1 MKQKLLHIILL
12 LFVTHGITSAQT
24 NSNLSNLLSFD
35 GEPYIAVNPANQN
48 NIIAGWMR
56 LRADGKIWIATKA
69 SFDKGQTWSAI
80 NFMPHDTTIN
90 GSADVSIAFHNS
102 GVAYLSWINFRQTPD
117 TAGAVFVSKST
128 DGGLTW
134 GTPNKVIGSS
144 DLPDNPFDR
153 PWVAVDNSGG
163 ANDGTVFVTSMTA
176 YWVVGQHH
184 IYLRT
189 STDGGLTWSTIKQI
203 DTTTYSVGS
212 LTSSYGGISI
222 GKDGRAYIAF
232 ISYDVSA
239 SPFIRYYSITTTNL
253 GVTFQRNVIG
263 TAFISGGSG
272 FTRAWSIDANPTLN
286 GNAVLTWVDNRNGD
300 YDILLSKTTNGGLSW
315 SAPIRVNDDAI
326 NNGIDQDMVWAD
338 FSPSGKL
345 AVAWRDRRLNGIGST
360 VPFDIYCAISSD
372 SANSFSSNYR
382 ATSVSNPYFL
392 VPQGNSFIG
401 CAMSDSSVYLNWGD
415 YRNSPDWDIYFN
427 KTDISSLITAVNN
440 SSPNN
445 QSTIELFPNPA
456 DNSIWVSFGLPSNVS
471 HAEIIIFNSLGQA
484 MKKSNIS
491 ITQSEKYTQQIDISD
506 LSAGIYY
513 LFIKSNNS
521 YYRNITFIKK

>member
-1 MKQKLLHIILL
+1 MKQKLLHIIIL
-12 LFVTHGITSAQT
+12 LFVTHEITIAQT
-24 NSNLSNLLSFD
+24 NSNLSNLTGFD
-35 GEPYIAVNPANQN
+35 GEPYIAINPTNQN

-56 LRADGKIWIATKA
+56 ARLDGKIWIATKA

-102 GVAYLSWINFRQTPD
+102 GIAYLSWINYRQAPD
-117 TAGAVFVSKST
+117 TAGAVFVSKSSN
-128 DGGLTW
+128 GGLTW

-153 PWVAVDNSGG
+153 PWIAVDNSGG
-163 ANDGTVFVTSMTA
+163 VNDGAIYVTSMTA
-176 YWVVGQHH
+176 YWQAGQHH

-189 STDGGLTWSTIKQI
+189 STDSGLTWSTIKQV
-203 DTTTYSVGS
+203 DNTTFSVGS
-212 LTSSYGGISI
+212 LTTSYGGISI

-239 SPFIRYYSITTTNL
+239 SPFIRYYSVTTTDL
-253 GVTFQRNVIG
+253 GVTFLRNVIG
-263 TAFISGGSG
+263 TAFISAGSG
-272 FTRAWSIDANPTLN
+272 FTRAWSIDANPTVT
-286 GNAVLTWVDNRNGD
+286 GNAVLTWIDNRNGD
-300 YDILLSKTTNGGLSW
+300 YDILLSKTINGGLSW
-315 SAPIRVNDDAI
+315 STPIRVNDDTN
-326 NNGIDQDMVWAD
+326 NNGIEQDMVWAD

-345 AVAWRDRRLNGIGST
+345 AVAWRDRRLSGIGSA

-372 SANSFSSNYR
+372 SVNSFSSNIR

-427 KTDISSLITAVNN
+427 RTDISTLITSANDIPPTPKSAIN
-440 SSPNN
+440 
-445 QSTIELFPNPA
+445 LYPNPA
-456 DNSIWVSFGLPSNVS
+456 NHSIQVSFALSSVNSNS
-471 HAEIIIFNSLGQA
+471 EIIIFNSAGQI
-484 MKKSNIS
+484 MKIIPIPLN
-491 ITQSEKYTQQIDISD
+491 QSGIYSQQIDISNF
-506 LSAGIYY
+506 STGIYF
-513 LFIKSNNS
+513 LFLKSNNS
-521 YYRNITFIKK
+521 YYRNKTFIKK